1 MRSQVAMPG
10 ENKRHLRKGS
20 RENDATGRDESAP
33 QPAKNAVFT
42 FRLPREELEAIE
54 RIAAE
59 ANMTMSEFLRKAA
72 AMKPTASILERP
84 QFSLSLVTPY
94 GQSGTLVTWSEGAPA
109 TVKIDYVE

>member
-1 MRSQVAMPG
+1 
-10 ENKRHLRKGS
+10 
-20 RENDATGRDESAP
+20 
-33 QPAKNAVFT
+33 
-42 FRLPREELEAIE
+42 
-54 RIAAE
+54 
-59 ANMTMSEFLRKAA
+59 MTMSEFLRKAA